1 MTPKINKKPL
11 SIFVKNIFVM
21 FKGTLIAQIIAAI
34 SSIFIAKIYG
44 SEAYGVLSVFI
55 SLSSIASIFNSLQ
68 LDNYIVICRDRL
80 TRNHWFNFLFLLIP
94 IIAIIGTVILLP
106 FYVFFFDKKIENSI
120 LILAI
125 LSSIFLSYNKTHEFF
140 LTSYKKFS
148 PISFSKILLV
158 LINVFFQFTFYVKFK
173 IYGLVYSSFI
183 SIFIVTLYYSF
194 KNRVYFKIIDF
205 NIVKENITKNK
216 SILTYLLPSRFI
228 NNLASQS
235 IPLFIYAFFSL
246 QDAGVYFFSQKI
258 LTMPLFIISSS
269 ISTVYFEKATSLMQT
284 SKKELFLATKKI
296 ITFNVLIM
304 FVFLVL
310 INTVG
315 IYILE
320 ILLTESWINLRLY
333 FLILSFLVLCRSS
346 FSPISNI
353 MVVLDKN
360 NISLL
365 FNIYLLI
372 VNIIAFY
379 IGFVK
384 NDLTYTIYILSF
396 LGGIG
401 YLTLA
406 FYFLKTIK
414 KQSII

>member
-1 MTPKINKKPL
+1 
-11 SIFVKNIFVM
+11 M
-21 FKGTLIAQIIAAI
+21 FKGTLIAQIIAVV

-44 SEAYGVLSVFI
+44 SEAYGVLSVYI
-55 SLSSIASIFNSLQ
+55 SFSSIISILNSLQ
-68 LDNYIVICRDRL
+68 LDNYIVTCKDKIIS
-80 TRNHWFNFLFLLIP
+80 NHWFNFLFLLIP
-94 IIAIIGTVILLP
+94 IITIFGSVILIPLHR
-106 FYVFFFDKKIENSI
+106 VFFYKTIENSVI
-120 LILAI
+120 ILAI
-125 LSSIFLSYNKTHEFF
+125 LSAILLSYNKTHEYF
-140 LTSYKKFS
+140 LTSYKKFT
-148 PISFSKILLV
+148 PISFAKILLV
-158 LINVFFQFTFYVKFK
+158 LINIFFQFVFYLKFK

-183 SIFIVTLYYSF
+183 SVLIVSLYFSF
-194 KNRVYFKIIDF
+194 KNKVYFKPIDYT
-205 NIVKENITKNK
+205 IVKNNIKKNK

-228 NNLASQS
+228 NNLTSQS
-235 IPLFIYAFFSL
+235 VPLFIYAFFSL
-246 QDAGVYFFSQKI
+246 QEAGVYFFSQKI

-269 ISTVYFEKATSLMQT
+269 ISTVYFERATSLMQT
-284 SKKELFLATKKI
+284 SKKELFKATKKI
-296 ITFNVLIM
+296 ITFNMLTM
-304 FVFLVL
+304 FTFLVL

-320 ILLTESWINLRLY
+320 MFLTENWVNLRLY
-333 FLILSFLVLCRSS
+333 FLILSFLVLSRSS

-360 NISLL
+360 SISLL
-365 FNIYLLI
+365 FNVYLLI

-406 FYFLKTIK
+406 FYFLKIIK

>member
-1 MTPKINKKPL
+1 MKLKINKKPL
-11 SIFVKNIFVM
+11 SIFIKNILVM
-21 FKGTLIAQIIAAI
+21 FKGTLIAQIIAVV

-44 SEAYGVLSVFI
+44 SEAYGVLSVYI
-55 SLSSIASIFNSLQ
+55 SFSSIISILNSLQ
-68 LDNYIVICRDRL
+68 LDNYIVTCKDKIIS
-80 TRNHWFNFLFLLIP
+80 NHWFNFLFLLIP
-94 IIAIIGTVILLP
+94 IITIFGSVILIPLHR
-106 FYVFFFDKKIENSI
+106 VFFYKTIENSVI
-120 LILAI
+120 ILAI
-125 LSSIFLSYNKTHEFF
+125 LSAILLSYNKTHEYF
-140 LTSYKKFS
+140 LTSYKKFT
-148 PISFSKILLV
+148 PISFAKILLV
-158 LINVFFQFTFYVKFK
+158 LINIFFQFVFYLKFK

-183 SIFIVTLYYSF
+183 SVLIVSLYFSF
-194 KNRVYFKIIDF
+194 KNKVYFKPIDYT
-205 NIVKENITKNK
+205 IVKNNIKKNK

-228 NNLASQS
+228 NNLTSQS
-235 IPLFIYAFFSL
+235 VPLFIYAFFSL
-246 QDAGVYFFSQKI
+246 QEAGVYFFSQKI

-269 ISTVYFEKATSLMQT
+269 ISTVYFERATSLMQT
-284 SKKELFLATKKI
+284 SKKELFKATKKI
-296 ITFNVLIM
+296 ITFNMLTM
-304 FVFLVL
+304 FTFLVL

-320 ILLTESWINLRLY
+320 MFLTENWVNLRLY
-333 FLILSFLVLCRSS
+333 FLILSFLVLSRSS

-360 NISLL
+360 SISLL
-365 FNIYLLI
+365 FNVYLLI

-406 FYFLKTIK
+406 FYFLKIIK